1 MSDIPDRI
9 EELKRKRD
17 SEGLN
22 QQEAK
27 ELEGLQ
33 EHPGSEGGPMRDP
46 AANPQ
51 PPQ

>member
-22 QQEAK
+22 EQEAK

-33 EHPGSEGGPMRDP
+33 DHPGAEGGMRDP

>member
-1 MSDIPDRI
+1 MTDVPDRI

-22 QQEAK
+22 EDEAR
-27 ELEGLQ
+27 ELEGLKD
-33 EHPGSEGGPMRDP
+33 HPSADGGPMRDP

-51 PPQ
+51 NLQ